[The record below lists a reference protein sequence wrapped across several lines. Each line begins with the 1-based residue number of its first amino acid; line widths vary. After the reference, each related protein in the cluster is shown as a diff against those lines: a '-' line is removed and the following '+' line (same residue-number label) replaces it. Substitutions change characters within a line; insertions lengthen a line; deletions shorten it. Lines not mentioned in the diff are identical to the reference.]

1 MNSKMLANLQSKPT
15 PQNDAYEKLGLN
27 ASSFVH
33 VISKAGRQR
42 MLSQR
47 IGFLLL
53 HLVLEEQ
60 LNGEVDRRAL
70 AALNESYEDFQNAHA
85 DLIGRSGHSDGP
97 TMLTERVLV
106 ELSGKGANA
115 TDLIERSIAP
125 VPQLA
130 ARFGTQDPNLPQE
143 CLTISHLIQ
152 TQLLQALQAVVNAL
166 QSDHD
171 DYVAAK
177 ENERSARSDHV
188 FAAVRDIRQAAHYS
202 RMIALNA
209 KISAERAGEFGREF
223 GALTDEIKDI
233 SNRIVNSSE
242 DIEANAR

>member
-130 ARFGTQDPNLPQE
+130 ARFGTQDPN
-143 CLTISHLIQ
+143 
-152 TQLLQALQAVVNAL
+152 
-166 QSDHD
+166 
-171 DYVAAK
+171 
-177 ENERSARSDHV
+177 
-188 FAAVRDIRQAAHYS
+188 
-202 RMIALNA
+202 
-209 KISAERAGEFGREF
+209 
-223 GALTDEIKDI
+223 
-233 SNRIVNSSE
+233 
-242 DIEANAR
+242 